1 MHQAWTK
8 GEFQISTD
16 PARIDLDTVHGFL
29 TASYWA
35 RGIPRETVERS
46 IKNSLCFGI
55 YHGDRQVGFARVVTD
70 RATFAYLGDV
80 FVLPDY
86 RGRALSKWMM
96 ECIMAHSDLQG
107 LRRWMLATQDA
118 HGLYRQYGFTEL
130 KAPQRWMEI
139 HSSDVY
145 KR

>member
-107 LRRWMLATQDA
+107 LRRWMLATKDA
-118 HGLYRQYGFTEL
+118 HTLYRQYGFTEL

-139 HSSDVY
+139 HSPDVY
-145 KR
+145 KS

>member
-46 IKNSLCFGI
+46 IENSLCFGI

-86 RGRALSKWMM
+86 RGHALSKWMM

-139 HSSDVY
+139 HSPDVY